1 MYNQFVQASKNGKHS
16 LKNCFIFFWITMK
29 QEELQK
35 IFEANKVLDEKFCS
49 INKDINN
56 LINCNKIELMA
67 ELMELANSS
76 RVFKYRKN
84 EPMDYEDALYE
95 YVDWLLMIFFF
106 FDINNEQIKI
116 NEIDTKIETIKLIL
130 ELIDMYN
137 WFINKDV
144 KNLNEILEKYILLW
158 EKIWF
163 KENDITRAALDK
175 IQKTMTNLSWK

>member
-1 MYNQFVQASKNGKHS
+1 
-16 LKNCFIFFWITMK
+16 MK

-35 IFEANKVLDEKFCS
+35 IFDANKILDEKFLS
-49 INKDINN
+49 INKDKKNI
-56 LINCNKIELMA
+56 INCNKIELMA

-106 FDINNEQIKI
+106 FDISDEKIKI
-116 NEIDTKIETIKLIL
+116 NKCDNAIETTELIL

-137 WFINKDV
+137 WFINKDMN
-144 KNLNEILEKYILLW
+144 NLNEILEKYILLW